1 MGFVMFSVLLRAAAF
16 HVGHT
21 NHDDLLKIAKTPRH
35 RENTRLHEPCCTN
48 HGKRK
53 EPSILHTN
61 DWEPGHV
68 LIGDLECRECIC
80 DRMSHT
86 RTTTAERGGRNL
98 AALLLG
104 HRDRHAF
111 DSVLPRVI
119 EVNVRQGHRVAVFA
133 YLEASNMTA
142 PYLNYAAG
150 DAGRLMGHPTFRTM
164 SSAVLR
170 ESLERKVRQA
180 GGRVGAIVLDPS
192 PPDARFPSAPSN
204 DPNLPHAADWPRWRL
219 LHYDERIRRT
229 IAIVLKKELMAYQLI
244 LHDEEAQHKRF
255 DWILLMREDAH
266 WLKPFNL
273 SAFEPGYVH
282 GKDCATYGGWNDH
295 VYLIW
300 REFAEPML
308 SSYLDLHTPR
318 LLNRCW
324 LRSGGRAGTLTSSSE
339 WKSTRHMNNS
349 SSKGGVLTDALA
361 CVTSEQWRQRI
372 GELYGIP
379 YQVHSAEELSVVDVR
394 FLSRGHGYRDWPVD
408 GEFSA
413 AERRQDGS
421 ASDVVACFPKNYALN
436 CVPRSAASL
445 VEERFC
451 RKPEGVLRA
460 FFAAL
465 ARFDVGPVTR
475 PRGRPQGGSSI
486 WSEAARA
493 WDSAGKGRHYR

>member
-1 MGFVMFSVLLRAAAF
+1 MAAASVVVSVAAALHVDDTNDLLR
-16 HVGHT
+16 
-21 NHDDLLKIAKTPRH
+21 IANTPHH
-35 RENTRLHEPCCTN
+35 REGTRLFEPCCTN

-86 RTTTAERGGRNL
+86 RTTTVERGGRNL

-104 HRDRHAF
+104 HRNRLAF
-111 DSVLPRVI
+111 DSMLPRVI

-204 DPNLPHAADWPRWRL
+204 DPNLPHESDWPRWRL
-219 LHYDERIRRT
+219 FSYDDRIRRT
-229 IAIVLKKELMAYQLI
+229 VAIVLKKELMAYRLI
-244 LHDEEAQHKRF
+244 LHDEEARKERY
-255 DWILLMREDAH
+255 DWVLLLREDAH
-266 WLKPFNL
+266 WLRPFNL

-282 GKDCATYGGWNDH
+282 GKACATYGGWNDH

-308 SSYLDLHTPR
+308 SGYLELHTPR
-318 LLNRCW
+318 RLNRCW
-324 LRSGGRAGTLTSSSE
+324 LRPGSRAGTLTSSSE
-339 WKSTRHMNNS
+339 WKSTRHINAS

-361 CVTSEQWRQRI
+361 CVTSEQWRKRV
-372 GELYGIP
+372 GALYGIP
-379 YQVHSAEELSVVDVR
+379 YQVHSAEELAVVDVR
-394 FLSRGHGYRDWPVD
+394 FLSRGDSYRNWPVVD

-465 ARFDVGPVTR
+465 ARFFG
-475 PRGRPQGGSSI
+475 
-486 WSEAARA
+486 
-493 WDSAGKGRHYR
+493 